1 MPSKFTTDLLV
12 DTSSGSLPSFPRSE
26 RPEVWAR
33 NRVVLK
39 TKKYQKI
46 PFFYKDS
53 LRYLIS
59 TLGDLVYINSEEE
72 VVPIQCV
79 HANAERTIAKL
90 KQENNII
97 LPIISISQ
105 SSSDNDDERRRSEP
119 SIINESWWSD
129 EKKRAFRVLS
139 LAPRAVNI
147 EYSIN
152 IWAKYKSNLDQIVE
166 QVRLLFNPHLIIE
179 TKYSN
184 TAHGFIV
191 QESDNS
197 TLDLGDRQDRVIRRA
212 FTIKLEG
219 YIPNPK
225 FLITSTGEIQELNGE
240 TTIF

>member
-1 MPSKFTTDLLV
+1 MPSKFTTNLLV
-12 DTSSGSLPSFPRSE
+12 DTSSGSFPSFPRPQS
-26 RPEVWAR
+26 PDVWAR

-39 TKKYQKI
+39 TKRSQKI
-46 PFFYKDS
+46 SFFYKDA

-59 TLGDLVYINSEEE
+59 TLGNLVYINSEEE
-72 VVPIQCV
+72 VIPIQCV

-97 LPIISISQ
+97 LPILSISQ
-105 SSSDNDDERRRSEP
+105 NSSDNDDQRRRSEP

-152 IWAKYKSNLDQIVE
+152 IWAKYKSNLDQIIE
-166 QVRLLFNPHLIIE
+166 QIRLMFNPHFIVE

-184 TAHGFIV
+184 TAHGFIM

-197 TLDLGDRQDRVIRRA
+197 TLDIGDRQDRVIRRS
-212 FTIKLEG
+212 FTIKL
-219 YIPNPK
+219 
-225 FLITSTGEIQELNGE
+225 
-240 TTIF
+240 